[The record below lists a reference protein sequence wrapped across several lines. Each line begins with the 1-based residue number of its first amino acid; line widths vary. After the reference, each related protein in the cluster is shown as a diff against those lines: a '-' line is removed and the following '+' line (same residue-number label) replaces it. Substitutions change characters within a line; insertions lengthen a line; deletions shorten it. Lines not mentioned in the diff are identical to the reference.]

1 MLFPKSFYPL
11 SAHLFPVGI
20 WVHANWAKTGKRRDT
35 RHLLHILL
43 CFTLFRF
50 TPSEGR
56 GCARGCS
63 RLLVLPHRLQLLG
76 QQMQAVQQLPQLGAS
91 CTLSKAILQPPTLAA
106 IPPSAASTE
115 AELLSCQQLLT
126 RGQFL
131 RRIIVAKKK
140 KKNHESWQPK
150 LNLHAY
156 LISWIF
162 RIHSLRKYCKIIQF
176 NFSKVWIE
184 FSQSI
189 NPVFSFIPSL
199 QVSIIQFSF
208 ETVAFYFGLL
218 GSY

>member
-11 SAHLFPVGI
+11 SAHLLPVGI
-20 WVHANWAKTGKRRDT
+20 WVHTNWAKTGKCRDT

-43 CFTLFRF
+43 CFTLFCF

-76 QQMQAVQQLPQLGAS
+76 QQEQMQAVQQLPQLGAS
-91 CTLSKAILQPPTLAA
+91 CTLSKAILQTPTLAA

-131 RRIIVAKKK
+131 RRIIVAKKNIK
-140 KKNHESWQPK
+140 KK
-150 LNLHAY
+150 
-156 LISWIF
+156 IM
-162 RIHSLRKYCKIIQF
+162 R
-176 NFSKVWIE
+176 VG
-184 FSQSI
+184 
-189 NPVFSFIPSL
+189 NPC
-199 QVSIIQFSF
+199 
-208 ETVAFYFGLL
+208 
-218 GSY
+218 

>member
-1 MLFPKSFYPL
+1 MQRYKAPATHSPLLHSLLLHPKWRERVCKGMYQTSCFAPQVAAPRAAGANAGCATAASAGSILHPVQSYPPDSHSGSHPTLCSQHWSRTAEL
-11 SAHLFPVGI
+11 SATSH
-20 WVHANWAKTGKRRDT
+20 KRP
-35 RHLLHILL
+35 I
-43 CFTLFRF
+43 F
-50 TPSEGR
+50 TPHN
-56 GCARGCS
+56 CS
-63 RLLVLPHRLQLLG
+63 
-76 QQMQAVQQLPQLGAS
+76 
-91 CTLSKAILQPPTLAA
+91 K
-106 IPPSAASTE
+106 
-115 AELLSCQQLLT
+115 
-126 RGQFL
+126 
-131 RRIIVAKKK
+131 KKYKK
-140 KKNHESWQPK
+140 KKNHESWQPV